1 MVRDMLAEVFD
12 LLKAD
17 NVLKLVKIKSFER
30 PESLLDD
37 QTSIVILPITA
48 PKQSTFGSDT
58 ALSKKFLYQIEVE
71 STSRLEC
78 KDLQRRIEKQLEK
91 IGFYQNDAGF
101 ERFDRD
107 TGRYLDART
116 FRGLSDIYEDY

>member
-1 MVRDMLAEVFD
+1 MVRDMMLEISN
-12 LLKAD
+12 LLKTD

-30 PESLLDD
+30 PESLPDD
-37 QTSIVILPITA
+37 QTSIVILPIIA

-58 ALSKKFLYQIEVE
+58 TLSKKFIYQIDVE

-78 KDLQRRIEKQLEK
+78 KELQRRIEKLLET
-91 IGFYQNDAGF
+91 IGFFQNDAGF

-107 TGRYLDART
+107 SGRYLDART
-116 FRGLSDIYEDY
+116 FRGFSKIYEDY

>member
-1 MVRDMLAEVFD
+1 MVRDMLTEIFD
-12 LLKAD
+12 LLKTD

-30 PESLLDD
+30 PESLPDD
-37 QTSIVILPITA
+37 QTSVVILPITA
-48 PKQSTFGSDT
+48 PKQITFGSDVS
-58 ALSKKFLYQIEVE
+58 LSKKFVYQVEVE
-71 STSRLEC
+71 STSRIEC

-116 FRGLSDIYEDY
+116 FRGFSDIYEDY

>member
-1 MVRDMLAEVFD
+1 MVRDMLTEVFD

-30 PESLLDD
+30 SESLLDD

-91 IGFYQNDAGF
+91 ISFHQNDAGC

>member
-1 MVRDMLAEVFD
+1 MVRDMLTEVFD

-30 PESLLDD
+30 SESLLDD

-91 IGFYQNDAGF
+91 IGFHQNDAGF